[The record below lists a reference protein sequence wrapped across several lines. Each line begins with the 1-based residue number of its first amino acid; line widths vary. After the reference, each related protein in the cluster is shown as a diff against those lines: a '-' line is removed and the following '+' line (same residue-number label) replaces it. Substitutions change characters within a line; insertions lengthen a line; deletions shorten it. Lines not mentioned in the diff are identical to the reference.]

1 MAKKNKDKKAIIA
14 IHTRFATSELQ
25 EETLDEVCRAYN
37 YYSRKFFA
45 NTCAENP
52 LDEKAFRHKFGLMDR
67 RYSRSAEEDINA
79 LRSAI
84 EEKRNTT
91 IKEIRKN
98 IYNFEAKIKKEKKKL
113 KENIKNKKD
122 PKNSNRQEEIQ
133 DKITKTRQSISF
145 ENIKLMKSITKL
157 NTLLEDQKNK
167 KISLCFGSKKTFKK
181 QFNKTVTHEDWL
193 NEFTFKRNSSFRLT
207 GAKDEN
213 CGNGNVQL
221 RLIKHN
227 CYELKIRL
235 PISMEA
241 QFGKHIVIE
250 NLHFPEKRNKLIQ
263 DVVLNNQSKNP
274 NVRQPISFMIK
285 KDKKGYRLITQ
296 FEPPKTIIKT
306 SKKNGVIGL
315 DINTDNFAVTEIS
328 RGGKFLN
335 SKVFKFDL
343 ENKTSNQREDIIFNT
358 MNKVVE
364 YALSRKKDLVY
375 EDLDFTK
382 KRSELKDSYDKDY
395 ARMLSSFAYSKMLS
409 QLMGR
414 AYRKGVVLHTVNP
427 AYTSLIGKIKYA
439 NKYGISS
446 HQAASYVIARKH
458 YNLKENIKNKI
469 TVHYKGKAYMLK
481 VPARIRDAEGEI
493 TNNKLFGWFGS
504 ECKATSRWVQVI
516 KGVPLIEPSG

>member
-1 MAKKNKDKKAIIA
+1 
-14 IHTRFATSELQ
+14 
-25 EETLDEVCRAYN
+25 
-37 YYSRKFFA
+37 
-45 NTCAENP
+45 
-52 LDEKAFRHKFGLMDR
+52 MDR

-84 EEKRNTT
+84 EEKRNTS
-91 IKEIRKN
+91 INELIKN
-98 IYNFEAKIKKEKKKL
+98 IATIETKITKEKNKL
-113 KENIKNKKD
+113 IENIKNKKD
-122 PKNSNRQEEIQ
+122 PKNIDRQDIIQ
-133 DKITKTRQSISF
+133 EKITKIRQNISF
-145 ENIKLMKSITKL
+145 ENTKLIKPKIKLNK
-157 NTLLEDQKNK
+157 LLEDQKNK
-167 KISLCFGSKKTFKK
+167 KISLCFGAKKLFKK
-181 QFNKTVTHEDWL
+181 QFNKTVTHEDWY

-213 CGNGNVQL
+213 CGNGNVQF

-274 NVRQPISFMIK
+274 NIRQPISFMIK

-315 DINTDNFAVTEIS
+315 DINTDNFSVTEIS
-328 RGGKFLN
+328 RGGKFLD

-364 YALSRKKDLVY
+364 YALSKKKDLVY
-375 EDLDFTK
+375 EDLDFTE
-382 KRSELKDSYDKDY
+382 KRNNLKDNYNKNY

-414 AYRKGVVLHTVNP
+414 AYREGVTLHGVNP
-427 AYTSLIGKIKYA
+427 AYTSLIGKIKYQV
-439 NKYGISS
+439 KYGVSS
-446 HQAASYVIARKH
+446 HQAASYVIARKI
-458 YNLKENIKNKI
+458 YKLKENIKNKL
-469 TVHYKGKAYMLK
+469 TVHHKGKAYMLR
-481 VPARIRDAEGEI
+481 VPVRIREASGEI
-493 TNNKLFGWFGS
+493 IHKELLGWFNS
-504 ECKATSRWVQVI
+504 ECKATSRWVQII